1 MLHISG
7 ANSDPGS
14 RVHPPVLL
22 AAGQP
27 GRCPP
32 QPSAHPLTLPHRLP
46 PPGILYTYCICT
58 LLEKFWR
65 ISLYVTDDVNAKLSV
80 TSNRGK

>member
-1 MLHISG
+1 MLYISG

-32 QPSAHPLTLPHRLP
+32 QPAAHPLTLPHRLP
-46 PPGILYTYCICT
+46 PPGIQYYIHTV
-58 LLEKFWR
+58 
-65 ISLYVTDDVNAKLSV
+65 YVHCCKSFGGF
-80 TSNRGK
+80 RCM